1 MQLSKDELFDFFI
14 DHPERPWHVQDLQKR
29 FKLEDRTELTKLL
42 GMLVDEGL
50 LIRTRRRTYGLPNE
64 MNIKPGRLQVTSGGY
79 GFVILDEGGK
89 DIFVPAKNL
98 GTAWDGDRI
107 MVRPNSSRGE
117 NGRPSGEVVRI
128 IERRH
133 HRIGGTLEYGR
144 GYVILRP
151 DSPRLGDRI
160 LLVPDS
166 VGHLEAG
173 TRLVVRMVW
182 PEDSGALDPF
192 GELEEVLGRGDD
204 PKIETR
210 AVIIKF
216 DLKDVFDPDT
226 ILEASAVPPK
236 VTGEMMTGRT
246 DYRHLNTFTIDGEDA
261 KDEPRVDAREDGTKA
276 EGAVEEHQVVVVE
289 RIQIAKA

>member
-1 MQLSKDELFDFFI
+1 MQLSKDELFAFFI

-29 FKLEDRTELTKLL
+29 FELEDRTGLNKIL
-42 GMLVDEGL
+42 GMLVNEGL

-107 MVRPNSSRGE
+107 MVRPNSSQGD

-133 HRIGGTLEYGR
+133 NRIGGPLEYGR
-144 GYVILRP
+144 GHAILRP

-166 VGHLEAG
+166 VGLLEAG
-173 TRLVVRMVW
+173 PRLVARMIW
-182 PEDSGALDPF
+182 PEDSGELDPF
-192 GELEEVLGRGDD
+192 V
-204 PKIETR
+204 
-210 AVIIKF
+210 
-216 DLKDVFDPDT
+216 
-226 ILEASAVPPK
+226 
-236 VTGEMMTGRT
+236 
-246 DYRHLNTFTIDGEDA
+246 
-261 KDEPRVDAREDGTKA
+261 
-276 EGAVEEHQVVVVE
+276 
-289 RIQIAKA
+289 